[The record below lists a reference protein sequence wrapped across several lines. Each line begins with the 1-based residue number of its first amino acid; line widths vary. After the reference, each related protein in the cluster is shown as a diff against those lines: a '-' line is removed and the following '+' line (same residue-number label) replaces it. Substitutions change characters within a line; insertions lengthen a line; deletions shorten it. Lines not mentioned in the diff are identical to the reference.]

1 METAADRK
9 GLISRRTLGAG
20 VTARLGRRAFVQ
32 LLVLGSIGAPAAARG
47 ATKAVVRVGVLSGA
61 SASEHVRQHLPAVL
75 QELGY
80 VEKKNLELQWRW
92 AEGKADRL
100 SGLASDLVRLK
111 VDVIIA
117 ITNDPVLA
125 AKRATSTIP
134 IVMIAGLDPVAF
146 GLVKSLARP
155 GGNVTGTTASPPEIG
170 GKILELLKQ
179 AIPSAE
185 RVTLVWDSTFPGMTP
200 YAESAAEVARALNVR
215 LGYADIRRPADTDD
229 ALALIARERP
239 HALYVVPF
247 GPLAAQLPRILEF
260 VGKQKLP
267 AIYTG
272 WGAGAVEAGGLMS
285 YGPNLEDA
293 YRRAATFVDRILKG
307 ATPAELPL
315 EMPRKF
321 DFIVNLKTA
330 KAIGLTI
337 APTALRRADRV
348 IE

>member
-1 METAADRK
+1 M
-9 GLISRRTLGAG
+9 S
-20 VTARLGRRAFVQ
+20 RRAFVQ
-32 LLVLGSIGAPAAARG
+32 LVALGAIGSPAAARG
-47 ATKAVVRVGVLSGA
+47 APKGVVRVGVLSGA
-61 SASEHVRQHLPAVL
+61 SPSEYLRRHLPAAL

-80 VEKKNLELQWRW
+80 IEKKNLELEWRW

-100 SGLASDLVRLK
+100 PALASDLVRLK
-111 VDVIIA
+111 VDVIVA
-117 ITNDPVLA
+117 ITIDPVVA
-125 AKRATSTIP
+125 ARRATSTIP

-146 GLVKSLARP
+146 GVARSLGRP

-179 AIPSAE
+179 AIPRAE
-185 RVTLVWDSTFPGMTP
+185 RVTLVWDSSFPGMAP
-200 YAESAAEVARALNVR
+200 YAESAADVARALHVR

-229 ALALIARERP
+229 ALAVIGRERP
-239 HALYVVPF
+239 DALYVVPF
-247 GPLAAQLPRILEF
+247 GPLATQLPRILEF
-260 VGKQKLP
+260 TTKQKLP

-293 YRRAATFVDRILKG
+293 YRRSATFVDRILKG
-307 ATPAELPL
+307 AAPADLPL
-315 EMPRKF
+315 EMPGKF

-330 KAIGLTI
+330 KALGVTI
-337 APTALRRADRV
+337 APAALQRADRV